1 MSILKEEVSGTMG
14 QAARTYVGLDIG
26 TTKISCIIADTGGNG
41 TGELRVV
48 GVGTAPSEG
57 LRRGVVVDLEK
68 TVASIQRAVD
78 EAERM
83 AGMPVKGVY
92 AGIAGDHIRSINS
105 RGVIAVS
112 RRNNEIG
119 AADVDRVIEAAK
131 TIAIPMDREI
141 IHVIPQEYIVD
152 DQDGIK
158 DPVGM
163 SGVRL
168 EAEVHIITGAV
179 TSAKNICRSIQ
190 RAGLKVFDLVLE
202 PLASSHAVLGEDERD
217 LGVVVLDIGGGTTDV
232 AVFFEGSIRHTA
244 IVPFGGANVT
254 NDIAIGLRT
263 PIDKAEAV
271 KIQHGCALASL
282 VPSADTISVS
292 GVGGRADREIA
303 RHVLA
308 SMIEPRMEEI
318 FQLANKEV
326 KKNHFAELLGGGV
339 VLTGGTSLMPGVV
352 ELAEQVFEMPVR
364 LGAPQGLGGLSA
376 NVADPRFSTGVGL
389 VLHALRSEGGEEN
402 GRERRGA
409 EPRRALLDPLGW
421 LKRVIYS

>member
-1 MSILKEEVSGTMG
+1 MG
-14 QAARTYVGLDIG
+14 QTTRTFVGLDIG
-26 TTKISCIIADTGGNG
+26 TTKISCIIADQNG
-41 TGELRVV
+41 SPELRVV
-48 GVGTAPSEG
+48 GVGNAPSEG
-57 LRRGVVVDLEK
+57 LRRGVVVDLDK

-83 AGMPVKGVY
+83 AGVPVKGVI
-92 AGIAGDHIRSINS
+92 AGIAGDHIRSING

-112 RRNNEIG
+112 RKDNEIG
-119 AADVDRVIEAAK
+119 AADVERVVEAAK
-131 TIAIPMDREI
+131 AVAIPMDREI
-141 IHVIPQEYIVD
+141 IHVIPQEFIVD

-158 DPVGM
+158 DPIGM

-179 TSAKNICRSIQ
+179 ASAKNICRSIQ
-190 RAGLKVFDLVLE
+190 RAGLRVYDLVLE
-202 PLASSHAVLGEDERD
+202 PLASSHAVLGRDERD
-217 LGVVVLDIGGGTTDV
+217 LGVVLLDAGGGTTDV

-244 IVPFGGANVT
+244 IIPFGGSNVT

-263 PIDKAEAV
+263 PIDKAEAI

-282 VPSADTISVS
+282 VPAEETFTVS
-292 GVGGRADREIA
+292 GVGGRADREIS

-308 SMIEPRMEEI
+308 SMIEPRMDEV
-318 FQLANKEV
+318 FSLANKEV

-364 LGAPQGLGGLSA
+364 LGVPTGVGGLAA

-389 VLHALRSEGGEEN
+389 VLHAARPEERERVSVPKATVPFRRGDLRSWFAN
-402 GRERRGA
+402 
-409 EPRRALLDPLGW
+409 LF
-421 LKRVIYS
+421 

>member
-1 MSILKEEVSGTMG
+1 MG
-14 QAARTYVGLDIG
+14 QSTRTFTGLDIG
-26 TTKISCIIADTGGNG
+26 TTKISCIIADMSS

-48 GVGTAPSEG
+48 GIGNAPSEG

-68 TVASIQRAVD
+68 TVGSIQRAVD
-78 EAERM
+78 EAQRM
-83 AGMPVKGVY
+83 AGAPVKGVY

-112 RRNNEIG
+112 RKDNEIG
-119 AADVDRVIEAAK
+119 PADVDRVVEAAK
-131 TIAIPMDREI
+131 AVAIPKDREI
-141 IHVIPQEYIVD
+141 IHMIPQEFIVD
-152 DQDGIK
+152 DQNGIK

-190 RAGLKVFDLVLE
+190 RAGLKVYDLVLE
-202 PLASSHAVLGEDERD
+202 PLASSHAVLAADERD
-217 LGVVVLDIGGGTTDV
+217 LGVVLLDIGGGTTDV

-244 IVPFGGANVT
+244 IIPFGGANVT

-263 PIDKAEAV
+263 PIDKAEQI

-282 VPSADTISVS
+282 VPAEDRIAVS
-292 GVGGRADREIA
+292 GVGGRADREIS

-318 FQLANKEV
+318 FAIVNKEV
-326 KKNHFAELLGGGV
+326 KKNHFADLLGGGV
-339 VLTGGTSLMPGVV
+339 VLTGGTSLMAGVS
-352 ELAEQVFEMPVR
+352 ELAEQVLEMPVR
-364 LGAPQGLGGLSA
+364 LGVPTGLGGLGA
-376 NVADPRFSTGVGL
+376 NVEDPRFATGVGL
-389 VLHALRSEGGEEN
+389 VLHAALSEMGESS
-402 GRERRGA
+402 GHRERVTA
-409 EPRRALLDPLGW
+409 SAKRRPDLRQWFMNLL
-421 LKRVIYS
+421 YH

>member
-1 MSILKEEVSGTMG
+1 MG
-14 QAARTYVGLDIG
+14 QAVKTYVGLDIG
-26 TTKISCIIADTGGNG
+26 TTKISCIIADTGG
-41 TGELRVV
+41 TGAEELRVV

-57 LRRGVVVDLEK
+57 LRRGVVVDLDK

-83 AGMPVKGVY
+83 AGVPAKGVY

-112 RRNNEIG
+112 RRDNEIG
-119 AADVDRVIEAAK
+119 RADVDRVIEAAK
-131 TIAIPMDREI
+131 AIAIPMDREI

-190 RAGLKVFDLVLE
+190 RAHLKVLDLVLE
-202 PLASSHAVLGEDERD
+202 PLASSHAVLDDDERD
-217 LGVVVLDIGGGTTDV
+217 LGVILLDIGGGTTDV
-232 AVFFEGSIRHTA
+232 AVFYEGSIRHTA
-244 IVPFGGANVT
+244 ILPFGGANVT
-254 NDIAIGLRT
+254 NDIAIGMRT
-263 PIDKAEAV
+263 PIDKAEAI

-282 VPSADTISVS
+282 VPSTESISVS

-303 RHVLA
+303 RHMLA

-339 VLTGGTSLMPGVV
+339 VLTGGTSLMPGVT

-389 VLHALRSEGGEEN
+389 VLHALHAESGEDG
-402 GRERRGA
+402 GRERRGVEA
-409 EPRRALLDPLGW
+409 SRASFDPRRWFKGLL
-421 LKRVIYS
+421 YS

>member
-1 MSILKEEVSGTMG
+1 MG
-14 QAARTYVGLDIG
+14 QATGTFVGLDIG
-26 TTKISCIIADTGGNG
+26 TTKISCIIADGNG
-41 TGELRVV
+41 TEGNGDGAHGLRVV
-48 GVGTAPSEG
+48 GVGNAPSEG

-83 AGMPVKGVY
+83 AGVSVKGVH

-112 RRNNEIG
+112 RKDNEIG
-119 AADVDRVIEAAK
+119 AADVGRVIEAAK
-131 TIAIPMDREI
+131 AIAIPMDREI
-141 IHVIPQEYIVD
+141 IHVIPQEFIVD

-179 TSAKNICRSIQ
+179 TSAKNICRAIQ
-190 RAGLKVFDLVLE
+190 RAGLKVYDLVLE
-202 PLASSHAVLGEDERD
+202 PLASSHAVLGPDERD
-217 LGVVVLDIGGGTTDV
+217 LGVALLDIGGGTTDV
-232 AVFFEGSIRHTA
+232 AVFFDGSIRHTA
-244 IVPFGGANVT
+244 IVPFGGSNVT

-263 PIDKAEAV
+263 PIDKAEAI
-271 KIQHGCALASL
+271 KIQHGAALAAL
-282 VPSADTISVS
+282 VPAGDVVTVN
-292 GVGGRADREIA
+292 GVGGRTDRQIA

-318 FQLANKEV
+318 FALANKEV

-389 VLHALRSEGGEEN
+389 VLHAAQLESGEEPFRDKRN
-402 GRERRGA
+402 AAERRGGFDL
-409 EPRRALLDPLGW
+409 RRWFSDLF
-421 LKRVIYS
+421 

>member
-1 MSILKEEVSGTMG
+1 MA
-14 QAARTYVGLDIG
+14 QATRTYVGLDIG
-26 TTKISCIIADTGGNG
+26 TTKISCIIAEKKAPT
-41 TGELRVV
+41 ELNIV
-48 GVGTAPSEG
+48 GVGNAPSEG

-83 AGMPVKGVY
+83 AGVPVKGVH
-92 AGIAGDHIRSINS
+92 AGIAGDHIRSING

-112 RRNNEIG
+112 RKDNEIG
-119 AADVDRVIEAAK
+119 PADVERVVEAAK
-131 TIAIPMDREI
+131 AIAIPMDREI
-141 IHVIPQEYIVD
+141 IHVIPQEFIVD
-152 DQDGIK
+152 DQSGIK

-179 TSAKNICRSIQ
+179 TSAKNICRAIQ
-190 RAGLKVFDLVLE
+190 RAGLKVHDLVLE
-202 PLASSHAVLGEDERD
+202 PLASSHAVLGRDERD

-232 AVFFEGSIRHTA
+232 AVFFESSIRHTA
-244 IVPFGGANVT
+244 IVPCGGANVT

-263 PIDKAEAV
+263 PIDKAEQI
-271 KIQHGCALASL
+271 KIQAGCALASL
-282 VPSADTISVS
+282 VSSSDMVSVP
-292 GVGGRADREIA
+292 GVGGRADREIS

-318 FQLANKEV
+318 FTMASREV
-326 KKNHFAELLGGGV
+326 RKNHFAELLGGGV

-364 LGAPQGLGGLSA
+364 LGAPEGLGGLGA

-389 VLHALRSEGGEEN
+389 VLHAVQEEN
-402 GRERRGA
+402 GETFVTAERPTHWVQA
-409 EPRRALLDPLGW
+409 FDPRRWFNDLF
-421 LKRVIYS
+421 Y

>member
-1 MSILKEEVSGTMG
+1 MAQLT
-14 QAARTYVGLDIG
+14 RTHVGLDIG
-26 TTKISCIIADTGGNG
+26 TTKISCIVADLNG
-41 TGELRVV
+41 SGELRIV
-48 GVGTAPSEG
+48 GVGNAPSEG

-68 TVASIQRAVD
+68 TVASITRAVD

-83 AGMPVKGVY
+83 AGVPVKGVI

-112 RRNNEIG
+112 RKDNEIG
-119 AADVDRVIEAAK
+119 PADVSRVVEAAQAV
-131 TIAIPMDREI
+131 AIPLDREI
-141 IHVIPQEYIVD
+141 IHVIPQEFIVD
-152 DQDGIK
+152 DQEGIK

-179 TSAKNICRSIQ
+179 TSAKNICRAIH
-190 RAGLKVFDLVLE
+190 RAGLKVHDLVLE
-202 PLASSHAVLGEDERD
+202 PLASSHAVLGNDERD
-217 LGVVVLDIGGGTTDV
+217 LGVALLDIGGGTTDV

-244 IVPFGGANVT
+244 IIPFGGSNVT

-263 PIDKAEAV
+263 PIDKAEAI
-271 KIQHGCALASL
+271 KIQHGCALAAL
-282 VPSADTISVS
+282 VPAEDTITVS
-292 GVGGRADREIA
+292 GVGGRADREIS

-318 FQLANKEV
+318 FTLANREV

-339 VLTGGTSLMPGVV
+339 VLTGGTSLMAGIV

-364 LGAPQGLGGLSA
+364 LGIPTGVGGLSA

-389 VLHALRSEGGEEN
+389 VLHGARPEGRDGALAGASVPARSS
-402 GRERRGA
+402 RRPDIRSWFA
-409 EPRRALLDPLGW
+409 NLF
-421 LKRVIYS
+421 